1 MNKKSPSP
9 TFFHLLYLN
18 KYTEIKIQ
26 LFSLESFEC
35 GHNIVM
41 KPPVN
46 VSHSF
51 RLDYIITYY
60 VKLSLPWQM
69 VTLPSVFL

>member
-41 KPPVN
+41 KPPMF
-46 VSHSF
+46 HIL
-51 RLDYIITYY
+51 LDLII
-60 VKLSLPWQM
+60 LSLIM
-69 VTLPSVFL
+69 